1 MTGLALVLLAFVF
14 IIIETHVPSF
24 GLFGLLAI
32 ASLLAGGNILVEQGE
47 VFGYPVD
54 WSLFIS
60 VAIAFSI
67 VTVIFARVA
76 LNSFKAPNTSGVE
89 AMIGKE
95 ATVEDWDGKSGR
107 VTIQGELWQAESE
120 TNHHFKRGDKV
131 RVTGTNDLKL
141 QIEAE
146 K

>member
-14 IIIETHVPSF
+14 IVIETHVPSF

-32 ASLLAGGNILVEQGE
+32 ISLLAGGNILVEQGE

-54 WSLFIS
+54 WSLFIG
-60 VAIAFSI
+60 VAIALSI

-76 LNSFKAPNTSGVE
+76 LKSFKAPNTSGVE

-95 ATVEDWDGKSGR
+95 AVVEDWDGKSGR
-107 VTIQGELWQAESE
+107 VTIQGELWQAES
-120 TNHHFKRGDKV
+120 TTHHHFKQGDKV
-131 RVTGTNDLKL
+131 RVASTNDLKL